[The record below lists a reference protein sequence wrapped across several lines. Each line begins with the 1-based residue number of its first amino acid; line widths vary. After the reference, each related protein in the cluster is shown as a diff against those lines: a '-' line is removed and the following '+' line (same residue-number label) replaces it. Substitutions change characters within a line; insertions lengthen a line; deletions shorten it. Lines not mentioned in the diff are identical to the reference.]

1 VKRKVQLPEQLI
13 KKLSNLPEQGMG
25 YQVVRIT
32 LKNGIILNDRRVLN
46 SSFLLM
52 DENENIT
59 TDQIKDAEIS

>member
-1 VKRKVQLPEQLI
+1 MKRKVQLPEQLI